1 VEGTLLDLL
10 LLEVLLLEHLLI
22 EPPPGLVL
30 ARGPPPGLVL
40 ARGVPAYPCADL
52 SDGCVSQPPAYP
64 SWDS

>member
-22 EPPPGLVL
+22 E
-30 ARGPPPGLVL
+30 PPPGLVL